1 MKSDTTSK
9 GGVFVGKLMLDEEF
23 SESAAR
29 GMHWC
34 ELSRSFL
41 AITEQRLMLSLWI
54 KS

>member
-9 GGVFVGKLMLDEEF
+9 RGVFVGKLMLDKEF
-23 SESAAR
+23 SKSAR

-34 ELSRSFL
+34 EMSRIFL
-41 AITEQRLMLSLWI
+41 AITEQRIMLSLWI